1 MWRETIWQSPAVSI
15 LNYENTMGSKKDF
28 LKLLKDN
35 KIRKN
40 VINSFDSID
49 QEKFFDPIF
58 EKKLY
63 TDETIPIG
71 KGQNSDPPLAL
82 ARMLHYLTSKK
93 SSRILEIGTGSG
105 YSTALISP
113 LADEIIT
120 IEYHEPLARAAKER
134 LTHLHCTNIRF
145 FAGEGTNIDE
155 PLGLF
160 DAIIIFAACRK
171 RPLSLSSNLQSG
183 GTIIFPM
190 GPFHQQQ
197 IAVLEKIPHEEGEAI
212 YETHFY
218 ELCTFTPIIGL
229 YGLH

>member
-1 MWRETIWQSPAVSI
+1 LQSPVVLI
-15 LNYENTMGSKKDF
+15 LNYENTMGSKKNF

-35 KIRKN
+35 KIRKS
-40 VINSFDSID
+40 VINSFESID

-71 KGQNSDPPLAL
+71 QGQNSDPPLAL

-93 SSRILEIGTGSG
+93 RSRILEIGTGSG

-113 LADEIIT
+113 LVDEIIT
-120 IEYHEPLARAAKER
+120 IEYHEALARAAKER
-134 LTHLHCTNIRF
+134 LTDLNCSNIRF
-145 FAGEGTNIDE
+145 FAGEGTNIVE

-160 DAIIIFAACRK
+160 DAIIIFAACPK
-171 RPLSLSSNLQSG
+171 RPLSLSSNLQDG

-197 IAVLEKIPHEEGEAI
+197 IAVLEKITNDESEVM
-212 YETHFY
+212 YKTHFY

-229 YGLH
+229 YGLQ